1 MAASWRT
8 HLNFLIGIL
17 ISAGAIYL
25 SFRKIDFQILWDSL
39 RSANYWLLL
48 PALGMLCICFVLK
61 GLSWRYLLTPAKEGI
76 SAMTTTTVLVIGL
89 MVNNLFPAKM
99 GELARAYLMGEK
111 EKLPKPLCLSTIMV
125 EHLLDI
131 LILSLF
137 LLLLLPLVAI
147 PLWLRSSGILVGL
160 GALGMIGFLVL
171 IMRQEEKCLF
181 WLRRLMTRLPARIQ
195 GKILGA
201 LGHIVQGFR
210 VVTGR
215 YIFYSLASLFGMWGA
230 VFLFTYLVMMA
241 FGLTLPFY
249 AAIMVVIFTAFGK
262 IIPSSPGAIG
272 TYHYLVIIVLT
283 AFGISKELALSYA
296 IVLHAFGF
304 LAEVAAGL
312 ACLLTGRVSLVK
324 ITQRTGGSP

>member
-1 MAASWRT
+1 
-8 HLNFLIGIL
+8 
-17 ISAGAIYL
+17 
-25 SFRKIDFQILWDSL
+25 
-39 RSANYWLLL
+39 
-48 PALGMLCICFVLK
+48 
-61 GLSWRYLLTPAKEGI
+61 
-76 SAMTTTTVLVIGL
+76 
-89 MVNNLFPAKM
+89 
-99 GELARAYLMGEK
+99 
-111 EKLPKPLCLSTIMV
+111 
-125 EHLLDI
+125 
-131 LILSLF
+131 
-137 LLLLLPLVAI
+137 
-147 PLWLRSSGILVGL
+147 
-160 GALGMIGFLVL
+160 
-171 IMRQEEKCLF
+171 MRQEEKCLF